1 MSSEIQHAI
10 AEAVK
15 DAMRAK
21 AKERLGVLRLVSA
34 EFKRVEVDERIELDD
49 ARVLT
54 ILDKMVKQR
63 RESAKQYSENGRPEL
78 AEQEQ
83 FEIGVIQEYLPQ
95 QLSEAEIRQLV
106 TEAAASLGAKS
117 AADMGKV
124 MAAIKPKVQGRAD
137 MGLVSQ
143 LVKAQLQ

>member
-1 MSSEIQHAI
+1 MPSEIQRI
-10 AEAVK
+10 ISESVK

-21 AKERLGVLRLVSA
+21 AKERLGVLRLITA
-34 EFKRVEVDERIELDD
+34 EFKRIEVDERIELDD
-49 ARVLT
+49 ARVLA

-63 RESAKQYSENGRPEL
+63 RESAKQFSENARPEL

-83 FEIGVIQEYLPQ
+83 FEIRVIQEFLPQ
-95 QLSEAEIRQLV
+95 QLSEAEIRALV
-106 TEAAASLGAKS
+106 TEAAASVGAKT
-117 AADMGKV
+117 AADMGKL